1 MTDESRKPIL
11 DRIAALAVG
20 PFLLGRRALSLE
32 WAHAEGRPPEP
43 PPEPPARIAVTPPE
57 HAIKRRG

>member
-1 MTDESRKPIL
+1 MADAIRKPIF

-32 WAHAEGRPPEP
+32 WLHTEEKPPEQAAGT
-43 PPEPPARIAVTPPE
+43 PARIAITSPE